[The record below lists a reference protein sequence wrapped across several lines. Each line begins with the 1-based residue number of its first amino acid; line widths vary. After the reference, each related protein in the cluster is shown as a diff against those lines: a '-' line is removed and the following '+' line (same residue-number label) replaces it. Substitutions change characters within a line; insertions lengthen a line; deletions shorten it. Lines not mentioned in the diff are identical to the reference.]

1 MIPLILLLLLVL
13 IFFGVG
19 FVLKWL
25 WIIAVILLIVWLLGF
40 VFRSGSTM
48 GSRRRWYRW

>member
-13 IFFGVG
+13 IVFGVG

-40 VFRSGSTM
+40 VFRAGGSM
-48 GSRRRWYRW
+48 GARKRWYRW

>member
-1 MIPLILLLLLVL
+1 MIPLILLLVLAL

-40 VFRSGSTM
+40 VFRSGSAV
-48 GSRRRWYRW
+48 GGRRRWYRW